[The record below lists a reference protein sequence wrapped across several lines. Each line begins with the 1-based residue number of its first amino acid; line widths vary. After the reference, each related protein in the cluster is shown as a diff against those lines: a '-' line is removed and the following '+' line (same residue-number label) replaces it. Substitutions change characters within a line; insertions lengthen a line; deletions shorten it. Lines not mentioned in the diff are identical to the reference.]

1 MNGYAID
8 SEVGRL
14 KRVIVHRPGPEVEAM
29 TPEAAEEL
37 LFNDI
42 VPVTVVRSEHDSI
55 TAFLKLVCEV
65 VEVEE
70 LFERS
75 FADELVRRRVI
86 ARACET
92 VDAGHRSDEL
102 SRLSPG
108 ALVAALVRGLP
119 RRRDS
124 LERYLSTRLYDIP
137 PMPNLYFMRDAA
149 MIYRNSVVVGA
160 MAHPVRRL
168 ESILMQAALGDATG
182 SEILFDGSTAEA
194 DDVRLEGGDLLI
206 ARPDV
211 LLVGISERT
220 SAAAVDILTRS
231 LIEKYRKPMTVIAV
245 VLPHLRAT
253 IHLDMIFTFLDAD
266 SALVYPP
273 LVTGPNRVPVVRMQ
287 LEPGREPRIDEPD
300 SIIAALGTAGLHVD
314 AVPCGGNDRV
324 NQQREQWLSGTN
336 VFAFAPGKVVGYAC
350 NVETLAA
357 LDHAGFTV
365 RDAEVFT
372 GGRETVEEHGRLVVG
387 CAGAELARG
396 GGGVR
401 CMTLPVEREPLE

>member
-1 MNGYAID
+1 
-8 SEVGRL
+8 
-14 KRVIVHRPGPEVEAM
+14 M

-55 TAFLKLVCEV
+55 TAFLRLVCDV
-65 VEVEE
+65 VEVED
-70 LFERS
+70 LLARS
-75 FADELVRRRVI
+75 FADEEVRRRVI
-86 ARACET
+86 SRACDT
-92 VDAGHRSDEL
+92 VDAGHRSAELAEL
-102 SRLSPG
+102 SPE

-124 LERYLSTRLYDIP
+124 LERYLSSRLYDIP

-149 MIYRNSVVVGA
+149 MVYREGVVVGA

-168 ESILMQAALGDATG
+168 ESILMRAALADAAG
-182 SEILFDGSTAEA
+182 NGVLFDGSTVAA
-194 DDVRLEGGDLLI
+194 GDVRLEGGDLLV

-220 SAAAVDILTRS
+220 SAAAVDL
-231 LIEKYRKPMTVIAV
+231 LIQRLMARYGEPMTIIAV

-253 IHLDMIFTFLDAD
+253 IHLDMIFTFLDSD

-273 LVTGPNRVPVVRMQ
+273 LVTGPNRVQVVRIQ
-287 LEPGREPRIDEPD
+287 LDPGREPRIDEPD
-300 SIIAALGTAGLHVD
+300 SILAALDAAGVQVD
-314 AVPCGGNDRV
+314 AVPCGGSDRLS
-324 NQQREQWLSGTN
+324 QQREQWLSGTN

-357 LDHAGFTV
+357 LDRAGFTV
-365 RDAEVFT
+365 RDADVFT
-372 GGRETVEEHGRLVVG
+372 GGTETVEQHKRLVVG
-387 CAGAELARG
+387 CPGAELARG

-401 CMTLPVEREPLE
+401 CMTLPIERDPLG